1 MQMLTEETK
10 NKWGKLLDECKGMD
24 PIKDNVTRNNVIR
37 MLENTQNVLMSEA
50 DPSISADGAGTAGQG
65 NTATTKVF
73 DPLLINMIR
82 RTQPVLVGNQ
92 MLGVQPMSGPTGLIF
107 AMRTHKIAVTGGV
120 ATPTEADATYFDGSH
135 ENIED
140 RKSFSGS
147 MTTAAAEAL
156 GVGLE
161 GVVTGTTDTT
171 GSSATQAL
179 DSGASTSF
187 QSNPWQEMGFTI
199 DKATIEVKSRAL
211 KARYTTELAQ
221 DLKAIHGLD
230 AETELSSLLSN
241 EIVGE
246 IDREIIGVVRTQ
258 ATPTSATLAYNGSIV
273 TTGDNTAGTVD
284 MADTGFDGRW
294 TAEKAKQLLE
304 LIGRLASTI
313 AVKTRR
319 GRGNFILCSAN
330 VAQYIS
336 EAGRMNYLNADG
348 SELGMPD
355 VANGPSFL
363 GVLNGMYKVFI
374 DPFAATDYCTIGYK
388 GSNVYDAGG
397 FYCPYVPMQFMR
409 ATGEED
415 FAPRIGFKTRYGLAA
430 NPFAVIHAT
439 NGASSN
445 ADLATSAGKNPY
457 FTEFALLNF

>member
-10 NKWGKLLDECKGMD
+10 NKWGKLLDETKGMD

-50 DPSISADGAGTAGQG
+50 DPAISADGAGTAGQG
-65 NTATTKVF
+65 NTPTTKVF

-107 AMRTHKIAVTGGV
+107 AMRTHKIVV
-120 ATPTEADATYFDGSH
+120 ATDGTKTTTEADATFNDGSH
-135 ENIED
+135 ETIED
-140 RKSFSGS
+140 RKTFSGS

-156 GVGLE
+156 GVGE
-161 GVVTGTTDTT
+161 HAVAD
-171 GSSATQAL
+171 GSNV
-179 DSGASTSF
+179 GAYDAAVA
-187 QSNPWQEMGFTI
+187 QDAPWQEMGFTI

-221 DLKAIHGLD
+221 DLKAIHGID
-230 AETELSSLLSN
+230 AETELSTLLSN
-241 EIVGE
+241 EVVGE
-246 IDREIIGVVRTQ
+246 IDREIVGVIRTQ
-258 ATPTSATLAYNGSIV
+258 ATPIASGLTYNGV
-273 TTGDNTAGTVD
+273 AVNAGVGSVD
-284 MADTGFDGRW
+284 MATLGFDGRW

-304 LIGRLASTI
+304 LIGRIASDV
-313 AVKTRR
+313 ALQTRR
-319 GRGNFILCSAN
+319 GRANFILCSAN
-330 VAQYIS
+330 VAQYIA
-336 EAGRMNYLNADG
+336 EAGRMNYLNNDG
-348 SELGMPD
+348 SELSMPD

-374 DPFAATDYCTIGYK
+374 DPFAATDFCVLGYK
-388 GSNVYDAGG
+388 GANVYDAGG

-409 ATGEED
+409 AIGEED

-439 NGASSN
+439 NGVTSN
-445 ADLATSAGKNPY
+445 ADLASSAGLNPY
-457 FTEFALLNF
+457 FKTFTLTNF

>member
-24 PIKDNVTRNNVIR
+24 PIKDNVTRNNTIR
-37 MLENTQNVLMSEA
+37 LLENTQNVLLSEA
-50 DPSISADGAGTAGQG
+50 DPTISADGAGIAGQG
-65 NTATTKVF
+65 NTPTTKVF

-107 AMRTHKIAVTGGV
+107 AMRTHKIAIDAAGV
-120 ATPTEADATYFDGSH
+120 KTATEADATFEDGSH
-135 ENIED
+135 ETIED
-140 RKSFSGS
+140 RKTFSGS

-156 GVGLE
+156 GVG
-161 GVVTGTTDTT
+161 DH
-171 GSSATQAL
+171 
-179 DSGASTSF
+179 STSTGATVDAPIA
-187 QSNPWQEMGFTI
+187 QDNPWQEMGFTI
-199 DKATIEVKSRAL
+199 DKATVEVKSRAL
-211 KARYTTELAQ
+211 KARYTQELAQ
-221 DLKAIHGLD
+221 DLKAIHGID

-246 IDREIIGVVRTQ
+246 IDREIVGTIRAQ
-258 ATPTSATLAYNGSIV
+258 ATPIDSANVTYNGTAV
-273 TTGDNTAGTVD
+273 GTGAIVD
-284 MADTGFDGRW
+284 MSTTGFDGRW

-304 LIGRLASTI
+304 FIGRQASTI

-319 GRGNFILCSAN
+319 GRANWILCSPN
-330 VAQYIS
+330 VAQYIA
-336 EAGRMNYLNADG
+336 EAGRMNYLNNDG
-348 SELGMPD
+348 SELGIPD

-363 GVLNGMYKVFI
+363 GVLNGQFKVFM
-374 DPFAATDYCTIGYK
+374 DPFAASEFCVLGYK
-388 GSNVYDAGG
+388 GANVYDAGG

-439 NGASSN
+439 NGVTSN
-445 ADLATSAGKNPY
+445 ADLASSAGLNPY
-457 FTEFALLNF
+457 FSTFTLANF